1 MNNRIYIIKNRDE
14 ISDDLRNNAIGYG
27 RLSKDRSK
35 EILTFE
41 DTSSIGDE
49 QTYTHEEIREELNKD
64 EWRNI

>member
-1 MNNRIYIIKNRDE
+1 MNDRIYIIKNRDE

-27 RLSKDRSK
+27 RISKDRSK

-41 DTSSIGDE
+41 DASLIEDN
-49 QTYTHEEIREELNKD
+49 QAYTHEEIIEELNKD